1 MLRLPAVAGRF
12 YPSDP
17 AELTALVRKYSGA
30 EPGRPA
36 IPVRACLVPHAGY
49 VYSGHVAG
57 TVLARITL
65 PRKIIILGVRHYPRG
80 EPVAIL
86 SSGAWRTPLGDARI
100 DEKLAEALKKACPL
114 LREDSVAHSAEHS
127 LEVQLPFLQALVP
140 DFSFVPVALGTV
152 QFESL
157 VSVGEAIARVLAA
170 AQENVLLLTTSDLN
184 HYQDDATTRIKD
196 RKAIEQLL
204 ALEARGLYDTCR
216 NEEISMCGLGPAVAM
231 ITALNALGVKK
242 PELVKYATSADV
254 SGDRDA
260 VVGYAGMIFPLK
272 PRD

>member
-17 AELTALVRKYSGA
+17 AELSALIHKYAGSD
-30 EPGRPA
+30 PGHAPIA
-36 IPVRACLVPHAGY
+36 VKACLVPHAGY

-57 TVLARITL
+57 AVLARIAL

-80 EPVAIL
+80 EPAAIL

-100 DEKLAEALKKACPL
+100 DEELAEALKKACPL
-114 LREDSVAHSAEHS
+114 LREDNVAHSAEHS
-127 LEVQLPFLQALVP
+127 LEVQLPFLQELAP
-140 DFSFVPVALGTV
+140 NFTFVPVALGTV

-157 VSVGEAIARVLAA
+157 VSVGEAIARVLEA

-184 HYQDDATTRIKD
+184 HYQDDATTRVKD

-204 ALEARGLYDTCR
+204 ALEARELYDTCR

-231 ITALNALGVKK
+231 ITALRVLGAKK

-254 SGDRDA
+254 SGDCDA
-260 VVGYAGMIFPLK
+260 VVGYAGMIFS
-272 PRD
+272 

>member
-1 MLRLPAVAGRF
+1 M
-12 YPSDP
+12 
-17 AELTALVRKYSGA
+17 
-30 EPGRPA
+30 
-36 IPVRACLVPHAGY
+36 PHAGY

-57 TVLARITL
+57 AVLTRIVL

-80 EPVAIL
+80 EAAAIL

-100 DEKLAEALKKACPL
+100 DEPLAEALKKACPL

-127 LEVQLPFLQALVP
+127 LEVQLPFLQVLAP
-140 DFSFVPVALGTV
+140 DFTFVPVALGTV

-157 VSVGEAIARVLAA
+157 VSMGEAIGRVL
-170 AQENVLLLTTSDLN
+170 EISKEDVLLLTTSDLN

-196 RKAIEQLL
+196 RKAIDRLL
-204 ALEARGLYDTCR
+204 ALDPRGLYDTCR

-231 ITALNALGVKK
+231 LTALNALGAKK
-242 PELVKYATSADV
+242 PELVRYATSADV

-260 VVGYAGMIFPLK
+260 VVGYAGMIFS
-272 PRD
+272 